1 MTEIGRKIEG
11 LRKKIRHYDAAYYGR
26 GESLIPDREYDELY
40 ARLKGL
46 EERFPE
52 FITPDSPTKRISSDL
67 SVGFPKVKHH
77 IPMMSIEN
85 TYDEAECTEWIA
97 RVRRLLPEEKI
108 GFIGEIKVDGVAAAL
123 RYDRGSLAIGITRG
137 DGKIGDDVTANF
149 RAIRSIP
156 LSVDYTG
163 PFEVRGE
170 AYMTFTNFQRLN
182 ETIVESGQTAMQNP
196 RNTTAGTIKLLD
208 PKIVASRQLSFVAHY
223 LLSPLHKNSHLENLE
238 FLKGLGFP
246 TVVHSPVL
254 QTPEEVLAFCR
265 MWGDKRHELAFP
277 ADGVVIKVNGLG
289 QQERLGSTAKAPRW
303 VIAYKYQPESALTKV
318 LAIDAQVGRTGV
330 VTPVARM
337 EPVLLAGT
345 TIRNATLHN
354 YDEVQRLDIRVGDVV
369 EIEKGGEIIPK
380 VVKVLSDKRAA
391 SSAPLCNPD
400 TCPSCGSKLGKL
412 KEEVALRC
420 FNASCPAQMRGAL
433 MHFVSRTAMN
443 IEGVGPAL
451 IEQLITTGQL
461 ACAADLYT
469 LSFEQ
474 LLGLGRMGEKSAKNI
489 LTAIETSKKNT
500 LDKLLNAI
508 GVRMVGAQTAR
519 VLAQEISDVRDLFT
533 KPAAELETIDSVGP
547 LVAES
552 IRMYFDREE
561 NRELIRRL
569 CNLGLN
575 CAGMPRPKA
584 VGAVARKT
592 FVLTGGL
599 SRFTREEAREAIE
612 IRGGAVSSSV
622 GKKTDF
628 VIAGESPGS
637 KIDKA
642 RTLGITVLNEDQF
655 IGLLHETEDA
665 PPFYPDKSN

>member
-1 MTEIGRKIEG
+1 MTETSRDIDE
-11 LRKKIRHYDAAYYGR
+11 LRNKIRRYDAAYYGR
-26 GESLIPDREYDELY
+26 GESLISDREYDELY
-40 ARLKGL
+40 ARLKSL

-52 FITPDSPTKRISSDL
+52 LASPDSPTKRIASEL
-67 SVGFPKVKHH
+67 SAGFPKVKHD

-85 TYDEAECTEWIA
+85 TYDEAECTEWIS
-97 RVRRLLPEEKI
+97 RVQRLLPEEKI

-123 RYDRGSLAIGITRG
+123 RYNRGSLTVGITRG
-137 DGKIGDDVTANF
+137 DGMVGDDVTANF

-156 LSVDYTG
+156 LRVDYTG

-170 AYMTFTNFQRLN
+170 VYMTFTSFQRLN

-208 PKIVASRQLSFVAHY
+208 PNIVANRQLSFAAHY
-223 LLSPLHKNSHLENLE
+223 LLSPTHKKSHTENLE

-246 TVVHSPVL
+246 TVVHSPIL
-254 QTPEEVLAFCR
+254 FTSEDVLAFCR
-265 MWGDKRHELAFP
+265 LWGDKRHELAFP
-277 ADGVVIKVNGLG
+277 ADGVVIKVDGIK

-318 LAIDAQVGRTGV
+318 LAINAQVGRTGV

-354 YDEVQRLDIRVGDVV
+354 YDEVHRLDIRVGDVV

-380 VVKVLSDKRAA
+380 IVKVLTDKRAA
-391 SSAPLCNPD
+391 PSAPLGSPD

-420 FNASCPAQMRGAL
+420 FNASCPAQMRGGL
-433 MHFVSRTAMN
+433 THFVSRTAMN

-451 IEQLITTGQL
+451 IEQLIVSGL
-461 ACAADLYT
+461 VASAADLYT

-474 LLGLGRMGEKSAKNI
+474 LLGLERMGEKSAKNI
-489 LTAIETSKKNT
+489 LSAIEASKKNT

-508 GVRMVGAQTAR
+508 GIRMVGAQTAR
-519 VLAQEISDVRDLFT
+519 VLAQEISDIRDLFT
-533 KPAAELETIDSVGP
+533 KPTAELETIDSVGP

-561 NRELIRRL
+561 NRELIRHL
-569 CNLGLN
+569 CDYGLN
-575 CAGMPRPKA
+575 CAGMPKPK
-584 VGAVARKT
+584 VMGAVALKT

-628 VIAGESPGS
+628 VVAGENPGS

-642 RTLGITVLNEDQF
+642 RALGITILNEDQF
-655 IGLLHETEDA
+655 IELLRETEDGV
-665 PPFYPDKSN
+665 PPSSR

>member
-1 MTEIGRKIEG
+1 MTETGREIEG
-11 LRKKIRHYDAAYYGR
+11 LRNQIRGYDAAYYGR
-26 GESLIPDREYDELY
+26 GESLISDREYDELY
-40 ARLKGL
+40 ARLKSL
-46 EERFPE
+46 EEQFPE
-52 FITPDSPTKRISSDL
+52 LLTPDSPTNRIASEL
-67 SVGFPKVKHH
+67 SAGFLKVKHD

-85 TYDEAECTEWIA
+85 TYDEADCTEWIA

-123 RYDRGSLAIGITRG
+123 RYDRGSLAVGITRG
-137 DGKIGDDVTANF
+137 DGMVGDDVTANF

-156 LSVDYTG
+156 LSVDYIG

-170 AYMTFTNFQRLN
+170 VYMTFTSFQRLN

-208 PKIVASRQLSFVAHY
+208 PKIVAGRQLSFAAHY
-223 LLSPLHKNSHLENLE
+223 LLSPAHKKSHAENLG

-254 QTPEEVLAFCR
+254 FTSEDVLSFCR
-265 MWGDKRHELAFP
+265 LWGDKRHELAFP
-277 ADGVVIKVNGLG
+277 ADGVVIKVDGIAH
-289 QQERLGSTAKAPRW
+289 QERLGATAKAPRW
-303 VIAYKYQPESALTKV
+303 VIAYKYRPESALTKV

-345 TIRNATLHN
+345 TIRSATLHN
-354 YDEVQRLDIRVGDVV
+354 YDEVHRLDIRIGDVV

-380 VVKVLSDKRAA
+380 VVKVLTDKRAP
-391 SSAPLCNPD
+391 SSLPLSNPD
-400 TCPSCGSKLGKL
+400 ACPSCGSKLGKL

-433 MHFVSRTAMN
+433 THFVSRTAMN

-451 IEQLITTGQL
+451 IEQLITTGVV
-461 ACAADLYT
+461 ASAADLYT

-474 LLGLGRMGEKSAKNI
+474 LIGLERMGEKSAKNI
-489 LTAIETSKKNT
+489 LTAIEASKKNG

-508 GVRMVGAQTAR
+508 GIRMVGAQTAR
-519 VLAQEISDVRDLFT
+519 VLAQEISDVRELFT

-569 CNLGLN
+569 CDCGLN
-575 CAGMPRPKA
+575 CAGMPKPKA
-584 VGAVARKT
+584 VGAVAHKT

-628 VIAGESPGS
+628 VVAGENPGS

-642 RTLGITVLNEDQF
+642 RTLGIAIINEDRF
-655 IGLLHETEDA
+655 IELLRETEDG
-665 PPFYPDKSN
+665 PPLSSWQK